1 MLTLKEQIKTT
12 WLFATVVALFFLFV
26 ILERTGVWDNNI
38 IMGILYLLMGPTM
51 YYSTYQSGKIY
62 KRKGYNIG
70 SLPIYATGVLT
81 GMWIFQAFEL
91 LFR

>member
-1 MLTLKEQIKTT
+1 
-12 WLFATVVALFFLFV
+12 
-26 ILERTGVWDNNI
+26 
-38 IMGILYLLMGPTM
+38 M

-81 GMWIFQAFEL
+81 GIWILQAFEL
-91 LFR
+91 LFRYN